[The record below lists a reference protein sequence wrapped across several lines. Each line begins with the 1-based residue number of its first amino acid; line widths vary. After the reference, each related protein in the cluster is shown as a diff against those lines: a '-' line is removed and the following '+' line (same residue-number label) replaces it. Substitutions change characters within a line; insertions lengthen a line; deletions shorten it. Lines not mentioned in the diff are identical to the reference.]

1 MANILIIS
9 SEFLPMQSSGI
20 NRISFM
26 KRFLESQGH
35 HISVLTTSSEAQG
48 IVRNTQFDTS
58 NNIFR
63 AYSLS
68 KFHRRLLSSRKLP
81 IYPKFAYTGKY
92 ATWQFSA
99 ITKGKKLVK
108 ELGIDCIF
116 VSFPDFASMDV
127 ATRIAKATSTRLDID
142 FRDPPYWFFSEPA
155 KGACLSTCKKIVKSA
170 MAACNNI
177 YTSTEQSKSTLK
189 AYYNLTKSIVVIG
202 NGYDKTIIDNLPLR
216 SKPNREH
223 IEIVHIGSFYP
234 EGRDIMPLIKEL
246 EHIAITEQKHF
257 TLRLI
262 GDPPSQ
268 KAIHQFA
275 HIAETITISI
285 EDPLPAKE
293 ALIEANNA
301 DILLLIQGP
310 TFNKQ
315 IPAKTYEY
323 IALNNTILAVIGLNG
338 ATQNLLEHYPENVNI
353 ADYEDRGSIRET
365 LLRAITHQPK
375 IIDTNNLSRQEQV
388 KLLTGFFE

>member
-20 NRISFM
+20 NRISFI
-26 KRFLESQGH
+26 KRFLQSQGH
-35 HISVLTTSSEAQG
+35 NISVLTTSSEAQD
-48 IVRNTQFDTS
+48 VVSDTQFDNS

-68 KFHRRLLSSRKLP
+68 KLHRRLLSSRKFP
-81 IYPKFAYTGKY
+81 IYPKFAFTGKY

-108 ELGIDCIF
+108 KLDIDCIF

-127 ATRIAKATSTRLDID
+127 ATQIAKASSTRLDID
-142 FRDPPYWFFSEPA
+142 FRDPPYWFFSEPNDS
-155 KGACLSTCKKIVKSA
+155 ACLTTCKNIVNEA
-170 MAACNNI
+170 IVTCRNI
-177 YTSTEQSKSTLK
+177 YTSTEQSKITLK
-189 AYYNLTKSIVVIG
+189 SYYNITQEITVIG

-234 EGRDIMPLIKEL
+234 EGRDIMPLINEL
-246 EHIAITEQKHF
+246 ELLAITQQKHF

-268 KAIHQFA
+268 KAIHQFT
-275 HIAETITISI
+275 HIAKTITISI
-285 EDPLPAKE
+285 EEPLPAKE

-323 IALNNTILAVIGLNG
+323 IALNNTVLAIVGLNG
-338 ATQNLLEHYPENVNI
+338 ATQKLLEQYPENVNI
-353 ADYEDRGSIRET
+353 ADYEEKKSIREAI
-365 LLRAITHQPK
+365 LRAFTHQPK
-375 IIDTNNLSRQEQV
+375 IINTNNLSRQEQV
-388 KLLTGFFE
+388 KLLTGYFE